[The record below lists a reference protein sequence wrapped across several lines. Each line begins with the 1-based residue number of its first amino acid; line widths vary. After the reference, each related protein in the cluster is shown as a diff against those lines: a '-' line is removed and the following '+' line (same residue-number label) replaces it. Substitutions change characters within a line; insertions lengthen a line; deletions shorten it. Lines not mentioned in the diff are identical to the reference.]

1 MTLEKQIK
9 DLSTRAELVGYY
21 KVLIDLKNIIEKKMK
36 GVETQMKELDS
47 EPLLLKKEWIVND
60 EKSENTN
67 SKQ

>member
-9 DLSTRAELVGYY
+9 DLSTRAELGGYY

-36 GVETQMKELDS
+36 VVETQMKELDS

>member
-36 GVETQMKELDS
+36 VVETQMKELDS

-60 EKSENTN
+60 DKSENTN

>member
-36 GVETQMKELDS
+36 VVETQMKELDT

>member
-36 GVETQMKELDS
+36 VVETQMKELDS

>member
-36 GVETQMKELDS
+36 VVETQMKELDS
-47 EPLLLKKEWIVND
+47 EPLLLKKEWIVNG